1 MDDSRYP
8 TPVNGV
14 IDGFRVIRDLGRQS
28 STSTLLVR
36 RSDRSEAAVL
46 KFTPQSSAEKDALQ
60 QVDHP
65 GICQLLKAGT
75 FDGHDYLLLSYYGHH
90 SLLDRVAQGIAIS
103 ELSVIFQQIADALDA
118 LHQQGYAHGDL
129 RPEHVLIRSNGQPV
143 LIDLGSTYRISEGS
157 RILSGDQ
164 TGSPAYLS
172 PESIQAASSTAADPE
187 VVGSGASDYYALG
200 VIAFQLLSGR
210 LPFSDESPE
219 AVLQAHLQDSVPKLP
234 SHLQPLQPVIDGLM
248 AKNPQHRIANAVALK
263 TSFDATQLDA
273 ELAGRVIRSAAIDT
287 QELSALFADLR
298 LRPDELALQNKRQRR
313 KRRRRIALQSSVAL
327 IFTGSILAGLFTFRA
342 ELLPVVEDAAA
353 SLGIIENPDLTAAWR
368 EAQSLASD
376 PNQGL
381 TTIVAAYR
389 RVIDLAPAHQPA
401 QQALRDTAVI
411 WKQSIANAM
420 AENDLERATTRLEE
434 AQSVFESDPELTVL
448 SLRLQNRFRAERL
461 LASTQ
466 SLLRS
471 SGLSDEAS
479 AAAAVQ
485 AFEEILRISPD
496 HAAAAQGLTDIS
508 KHYGEL
514 AAQAARD
521 GEVAQA
527 IRLLQRATAARSDLR
542 ELDQVR
548 RLISEATS
556 IQSAIAELLAQ
567 AQTLRQQ
574 GQLMMPNGANAAEL
588 YLRVLATDPDNAP
601 ASTGLNEITA
611 AVMAETQDLVN
622 AGALAEAQQ
631 RVALAEAQGLNPTP
645 IANMRERIDSEITRR
660 RQISIGLEQANV
672 LFEQGFITAP
682 AENNAVRKLQ
692 EVLEL
697 DAANRQAL
705 SQIAECA
712 KRLALVAQQAKE
724 AGMDTEAQD
733 YLSQALG
740 LRSDVEEWQRWM
752 DQWQKKS

>member
-1 MDDSRYP
+1 M
-8 TPVNGV
+8 
-14 IDGFRVIRDLGRQS
+14 
-28 STSTLLVR
+28 
-36 RSDRSEAAVL
+36 
-46 KFTPQSSAEKDALQ
+46 
-60 QVDHP
+60 
-65 GICQLLKAGT
+65 
-75 FDGHDYLLLSYYGHH
+75 
-90 SLLDRVAQGIAIS
+90 
-103 ELSVIFQQIADALDA
+103 DA

-248 AKNPQHRIANAVALK
+248 AKNPQHRIASAVALK

-287 QELSALFADLR
+287 QELSALFAELR

-368 EAQSLASD
+368 RPIAGVGSKSRIDDHRRRLS
-376 PNQGL
+376 QGD
-381 TTIVAAYR
+381 R
-389 RVIDLAPAHQPA
+389 PAPAYQPA

-496 HAAAAQGLTDIS
+496 HAAAAQGLTNIS

-588 YLRVLATDPDNAP
+588 YLQVLATDPDNAP

-660 RQISIGLEQANV
+660 RQISIGLNKPTSCSNKASSQ
-672 LFEQGFITAP
+672 P
-682 AENNAVRKLQ
+682 LQ
-692 EVLEL
+692 
-697 DAANRQAL
+697 RT
-705 SQIAECA
+705 
-712 KRLALVAQQAKE
+712 
-724 AGMDTEAQD
+724 M
-733 YLSQALG
+733 
-740 LRSDVEEWQRWM
+740 RSGSFRRC
-752 DQWQKKS
+752 

>member
-1 MDDSRYP
+1 M
-8 TPVNGV
+8 
-14 IDGFRVIRDLGRQS
+14 
-28 STSTLLVR
+28 
-36 RSDRSEAAVL
+36 
-46 KFTPQSSAEKDALQ
+46 
-60 QVDHP
+60 
-65 GICQLLKAGT
+65 
-75 FDGHDYLLLSYYGHH
+75 
-90 SLLDRVAQGIAIS
+90 
-103 ELSVIFQQIADALDA
+103 
-118 LHQQGYAHGDL
+118 
-129 RPEHVLIRSNGQPV
+129 
-143 LIDLGSTYRISEGS
+143 
-157 RILSGDQ
+157 
-164 TGSPAYLS
+164 
-172 PESIQAASSTAADPE
+172 
-187 VVGSGASDYYALG
+187 
-200 VIAFQLLSGR
+200 
-210 LPFSDESPE
+210 
-219 AVLQAHLQDSVPKLP
+219 
-234 SHLQPLQPVIDGLM
+234 
-248 AKNPQHRIANAVALK
+248 
-263 TSFDATQLDA
+263 
-273 ELAGRVIRSAAIDT
+273 
-287 QELSALFADLR
+287 
-298 LRPDELALQNKRQRR
+298 
-313 KRRRRIALQSSVAL
+313 
-327 IFTGSILAGLFTFRA
+327 
-342 ELLPVVEDAAA
+342 
-353 SLGIIENPDLTAAWR
+353 
-368 EAQSLASD
+368 
-376 PNQGL
+376 
-381 TTIVAAYR
+381 
-389 RVIDLAPAHQPA
+389 
-401 QQALRDTAVI
+401 
-411 WKQSIANAM
+411 
-420 AENDLERATTRLEE
+420 
-434 AQSVFESDPELTVL
+434 L

-496 HAAAAQGLTDIS
+496 HAAAAQGLTNIS

-588 YLRVLATDPDNAP
+588 YLQVLATDPDNAP